1 MFKDF
6 KNKTAL
12 ITGAASGLGLEF
24 SKKAASL
31 GMHLLLIDVHEDRLK
46 QASKEIESLYKQ
58 TGTQIN
64 CYAVD
69 VSNSTE
75 MESFSQ
81 QMAKHHPAPNLV
93 INNAGISGGGLIWEH
108 SSQDWDRVLGVNLM
122 GVINGVRLF
131 TPQMLKAAKQDPSW
145 RGHIVNTASMAGL
158 LTPPNMG
165 IYNVSKHGVLALTE
179 TLFQDLS
186 LVTDQISASVLC
198 PYFVPTSINQS
209 FNDSTPSN
217 TDTGQEHPIT
227 QSQLIGKQM
236 LDKAVNSG
244 KVSAAEVASK
254 VFDAVENNQFYIFSH
269 PHALENVKER
279 MLAILDNRQPPDP
292 FAKRPD
298 IGLELKS
305 ALRA

>member
-1 MFKDF
+1 LFKDF

-46 QASKEIESLYKQ
+46 QASQEIESVYKQ
-58 TGTQIN
+58 TGIRIK
-64 CYAVD
+64 YFSVD
-69 VSNSTE
+69 VSNCSE
-75 MESFSQ
+75 MESVSQ
-81 QMAKHHPAPNLV
+81 EIFKHHPTPNLV

-108 SSQDWDRVLGVNLM
+108 TSQDWERVLGVNLM

-131 TPQMLKAAKQDPSW
+131 TPLMLKAAKLDPAW

-165 IYNVSKHGVLALTE
+165 IYNVSKHGVMALTE
-179 TLFQDLS
+179 TLFQDLA
-186 LVTDQISASVLC
+186 LVTEQISASVLC

-209 FNDSTPSN
+209 FYDSTGVNAGPEKSV
-217 TDTGQEHPIT
+217 T

-244 KVSAAEVASK
+244 KVSAAEIAAV
-254 VFDAVENNQFYIFSH
+254 VFEAVENNQFYIFSH
-269 PHALENVKER
+269 PHALENVRER
-279 MLAILDNRQPPDP
+279 MVAILDNKQPPDP
-292 FAKRPD
+292 FAKRPQ